1 MKYRRGFK
9 TEANSYARDMRS
21 ELGVEPHGSLCPW
34 KLADH
39 LGYIVVKL
47 SDFSTAEPKAVT
59 YFTSGSGQAEFS
71 AVTLP
76 NDGAPWIIHND
87 SHSVGRQ
94 AANLAHEAAHGLLCH
109 QPAPLTDARGVRIFD
124 REQENEANWLG
135 PALLISDE
143 AALHIA
149 EQGLMHAVACER
161 YGVSLELLQMRLR
174 VTAAPTRVARRR
186 AA

>member
-21 ELGVEPHGSLCPW
+21 ELGIEPHGSLCPW
-34 KLADH
+34 KLAEH
-39 LGYIVVKL
+39 LGYVIVKL
-47 SDFSTAEPKAVT
+47 SDFVTSEPKAVE
-59 YFTSGSGQAEFS
+59 YLTSMVGQAEFS

-76 NDGAPWIIHND
+76 YGDTPWIVHND
-87 SHSVGRQ
+87 SHSPGRQ

-109 QPAPLTDARGVRIFD
+109 QAAPLTDANGTRIFN

-135 PALLISDE
+135 PALLISEE
-143 AALHIA
+143 AALHITR
-149 EQGLMHAVACER
+149 QRLLNAVACQM

-174 VTAAPTRVARRR
+174 VTGANIRAARRR

>member
-1 MKYRRGFK
+1 MNHRRGFK
-9 TEANSYARDMRS
+9 AEANSYAREMRD
-21 ELGVEPHGSLCPW
+21 ELGIKLHEALCPW
-34 KLADH
+34 KLAKH

-47 SDFSTAEPKAVT
+47 SDFISAEPKAV
-59 YFTSGSGQAEFS
+59 YYLTSGLGQSEFS

-87 SHSVGRQ
+87 SHSPGRQ

-109 QPAPLTDARGVRIFD
+109 KGAPLTDAYGARIFN

-135 PALLISDE
+135 PALLISEE
-143 AALHIA
+143 AALYIVK
-149 EQGLMHAVACER
+149 QRLLHAVACQM
-161 YGVSLELLQMRLR
+161 YGVSPDLLQMRLR
-174 VTAAPTRVARRR
+174 VTGAHIRVARHR

>member
-1 MKYRRGFK
+1 MRYRRGFK

-21 ELGVEPHGSLCPW
+21 ELGIEPHGSLCPW
-34 KLADH
+34 RLVEH
-39 LGYIVVKL
+39 LGYIVIKL
-47 SDFSTAEPKAVT
+47 SDFAEAEPNAVA

-76 NDGAPWIIHND
+76 NEGASWIIHND
-87 SHSVGRQ
+87 SHSLSRQ

-109 QPAPLTDARGVRIFD
+109 QAAPLTDARGVRIFD

-135 PALLISDE
+135 PALLVSE
-143 AALHIA
+143 ESALYIA
-149 EQGLMHAVACER
+149 EQRLMHTIACER
-161 YGVSLELLQMRLR
+161 YGVSLDLLQMRLR
-174 VTAAPTRVARRR
+174 VTAAHTRVARRR

>member
-1 MKYRRGFK
+1 MSYPRGFK
-9 TEANSYARDMRS
+9 KDANSYAREMRH

-34 KLADH
+34 RLANH
-39 LGYIVVKL
+39 LGFTVVKL
-47 SDFSTAEPKAVT
+47 SDFIVYAPSAVA
-59 YFTSGSGQAEFS
+59 YLTSGYGQAEFS

-76 NDGAPWIIHND
+76 NEGAPWIVYND
-87 SHSVGRQ
+87 SHSPGRQ

-109 QPAPLTDARGVRIFD
+109 PAAPLTDAHGARTFN
-124 REQENEANWLG
+124 REQEDEANWLG
-135 PALLISDE
+135 PALLISEE

-149 EQGLMHAVACER
+149 ERRLLHAVACEM

-174 VTAAPTRVARRR
+174 VTGALIRVARRR